1 MTTPKNAKKI
11 LLVEDDEMA
20 KTVHVMYLEELGYMP
35 DIAENG
41 QQALELA
48 QKNQYDLIL
57 MDIGLP
63 DMTGIDVVKKI
74 RAGGKNQ
81 RTPIVALT
89 GFAPEDVIASCLAAG
104 MEKVFFKP
112 TDATTLQQI
121 IKQFAV

>member
-20 KTVHVMYLEELGYMP
+20 KTVHVMYLEELGYTP

-41 QQALELA
+41 QKALELA

-121 IKQFAV
+121 IKQFAA

>member
-11 LLVEDDEMA
+11 LLVEDDEMV
-20 KTVHVMYLEELGYMP
+20 KTVHVMYLEELGYTP

-41 QQALELA
+41 QKALELA

-74 RAGGKNQ
+74 RADGKNQ

-121 IKQFAV
+121 IKQFAA

>member
-41 QQALELA
+41 QKALELA

-63 DMTGIDVVKKI
+63 DTTGIDVVKKI
-74 RAGGKNQ
+74 RADGKNQ
-81 RTPIVALT
+81 RTLIVALT

-121 IKQFAV
+121 IKQFAA

>member
-20 KTVHVMYLEELGYMP
+20 KTVHVMYLKELGYTP

-121 IKQFAV
+121 IKQFAA